1 VTSDKDIWAII
12 PVKEMGD
19 AKQRL
24 SAMLSSSQR
33 RALAEIMLGE
43 VLDAVARSQGLAGVC
58 LVTIEPFA
66 EAMAQRLDARI
77 ITEGAREG
85 HTGSVTA
92 ALRILAR
99 EGRGGMLTL
108 PGDIPAVT
116 AAEIDSVIMAHRP
129 APSFTIAPA
138 HDELGSNAVIC
149 SPPGAVPL
157 RFGDNSY
164 FPHLDAARARG
175 IEPVIVACPGIAM
188 DIDHPADL
196 AAFLRLPQ
204 SAGTRTR
211 AFLEETGLREQL
223 LAMGTAPSR

>member
-1 VTSDKDIWAII
+1 
-12 PVKEMGD
+12 
-19 AKQRL
+19 
-24 SAMLSSSQR
+24 
-33 RALAEIMLGE
+33 E
-43 VLDAVARSQGLAGVC
+43 VLDAVAGSRGLAGVC

-66 EAMAQRLDARI
+66 EAMAQRLGARI

-116 AAEIDSVIMAHRP
+116 AAEIDSVIAAHRP

-138 HDELGSNAVIC
+138 HDELGSNTVIC
-149 SPPGAVPL
+149 SPPDSVPL

-164 FPHLDAARARG
+164 FPHLDAAR
-175 IEPVIVACPGIAM
+175 
-188 DIDHPADL
+188 
-196 AAFLRLPQ
+196 
-204 SAGTRTR
+204 
-211 AFLEETGLREQL
+211 
-223 LAMGTAPSR
+223 